1 MKRWEFE
8 RAVLASDLAPPAR
21 HILLVLAVI
30 ANWPGGVVPA
40 KYSPSLTKLSEATG
54 LSRRAVMNHL
64 NAVEKTPAQDGWVLR
79 NRPTVEK
86 ARSDKERTAYRLGV
100 PSRARNALE
109 TRAPDALPRA
119 SDALALGQEVP
130 WARAPRALY
139 QDHSNTSFQ
148 AAAQSPEG
156 IVAEATGATTE
167 EAAAI
172 VKRIRNER
180 DPRSMAGFLRR
191 MASDGDLAQHLTD
204 HRAAVRL
211 RSVEQAWA
219 EIKRGPECEH
229 RMPGGSMP
237 HPATGEAVC
246 LSCRVA
252 QRLTNRGATT
262 A

>member
-21 HILLVLAVI
+21 HVLLVLAVI

-40 KYSPSLTKLSEATG
+40 KYSPSLTKLAEATG

-64 NAVEKTPAQDGWVLR
+64 NAVEKTPEQDGWVHR
-79 NRPTVEK
+79 SRPTVEK
-86 ARSDKERTAYRLGV
+86 ARSEKERTAYRLGV
-100 PSRARNALE
+100 PARARHALE
-109 TRAPDALPRA
+109 AREPGALPRAPDAPE
-119 SDALALGQEVP
+119 LGQEVP
-130 WARAPRALY
+130 RARAPRALY

-148 AAAQSPEG
+148 AAAPGPEQ
-156 IVAEATGATTE
+156 IVAEATGATPA
-167 EAAAI
+167 EATAI
-172 VKRIRNER
+172 IKRIRNER
-180 DPRSMAGFLRR
+180 APRNLVGFLRR
-191 MASDGDLAQHLTD
+191 MATDGDLAQHLTE

-211 RSVEQAWA
+211 REVEAAWT

-229 RMPGGSMP
+229 RMPGGAMP

-246 LSCRVA
+246 LSCRA
-252 QRLTNRGATT
+252 TERRTSRGVT